1 MQAGVRRHG
10 RKEQGAGESPIP
22 TGAGA
27 QGPASTP
34 DPVEDP
40 LTRLLRRWG
49 VPPVAL
55 QPAVA
60 QLTPLLDW
68 TDAVHLAQALTPC
81 APGGIG
87 AGDLQALKSGALAA
101 LRRLQVETCADFADA
116 LLARESSEPLATPLP
131 LADALAPYR
140 LHHAQRQRAMAARVG
155 ALRQQLREQLV
166 GSGRPR
172 LRQLA
177 GFDAVFERA
186 LAAHASRA
194 LAELTARLF
203 GARAERHQQQ
213 DALRWRRLLWRDLQ
227 DALQAELALR
237 LLPLRG
243 LIEALQPPST
253 E

>member
-1 MQAGVRRHG
+1 MQAGVRLNG
-10 RKEQGAGESPIP
+10 RREQG
-22 TGAGA
+22 GAEAPQRVGA
-27 QGPASTP
+27 RAAARSLPA
-34 DPVEDP
+34 EDLLP
-40 LTRLLRRWG
+40 RLLRRWG
-49 VPPVAL
+49 VPAAPW

-60 QLTPLLDW
+60 QLSPLLDW
-68 TDAVHLAQALTPC
+68 TDAVHLAQALSS
-81 APGGIG
+81 
-87 AGDLQALKSGALAA
+87 GDAAATDPIELRPLHTAAQAA
-101 LRRLQVETCADFADA
+101 LHRLGSEMRADFADA

-166 GSGRPR
+166 GSGSPR

-177 GFDAVFERA
+177 GLDAVFERA

-203 GARAERHQQQ
+203 GARAERHHRQ
-213 DALRWRRLLWRDLQ
+213 DALRWRRALWRDLQ

-237 LLPLRG
+237 LLPLQG
-243 LIEALQPPST
+243 LIEALEHPAT